1 MQCPELYYHPQVN
14 FFFLKKSS
22 TKVVHYHFAPK
33 NDGKELWYIISIST
47 LVVYKAQLPYIGPEC
62 GGYKNKKTEEQC
74 GLNPA
79 YIDISFAYT
88 VDKSMCSTLGEK
100 NFFYTYLQNQ
110 IKRLHKK
117 SL

>member
-1 MQCPELYYHPQVN
+1 MPRTILPSAGQ
-14 FFFLKKSS
+14 FFFPKKIINKSCTLS
-22 TKVVHYHFAPK
+22 FCPK
-33 NDGKELWYIISIST
+33 NEGKELWYIISIST